1 LNMYQLESPKD
12 WCDGKGLEICIAGL
26 EFKSGRA
33 FLVSLGQPG
42 FYSLTWTHKIHFPDD
57 SVSSNPKKKKVTV
70 REMVLQCLVFLNFW
84 HGLANDPLTLF
95 FFNPDLDDHY
105 IFRFYLVI
113 NQYNIPE
120 YGIDLSLLCDTP
132 WIVLNFLCKRVGTV
146 CYIIHK

>member
-1 LNMYQLESPKD
+1 MLLNMYQLESPKD

-70 REMVLQCLVFLNFW
+70 REMVLQCLVFLNF
-84 HGLANDPLTLF
+84 
-95 FFNPDLDDHY
+95 
-105 IFRFYLVI
+105 
-113 NQYNIPE
+113 
-120 YGIDLSLLCDTP
+120 
-132 WIVLNFLCKRVGTV
+132 
-146 CYIIHK
+146 